1 MLEIQAAKPKP
12 EDPLMRLWRPG
23 YEPGASRLRSMTA
36 PGKIQILSDR
46 KVGISD
52 RSISKVYEEPALDQS
67 QEQIQESKV
76 NGHGPPDL
84 K

>member
-23 YEPGASRLRSMTA
+23 YEPGQGKRRTLTA
-36 PGKIQILSDR
+36 PGRIQVPSDGVIGMSDLR
-46 KVGISD
+46 VTKVH
-52 RSISKVYEEPALDQS
+52 EEPELEEA